1 MWFTLMNSVLMK
13 RSKLN
18 KEKYKLYRLSRKE
31 VPKSGMELS
40 PAFKEIN
47 RLRSGIKGVVSS
59 GEDPT
64 QLSSHL
70 VKSN

>member
-1 MWFTLMNSVLMK
+1 MTQALGSSIDKRDLMKLKFTFIKSILMK

-47 RLRSGIKGVVSS
+47 RLR
-59 GEDPT
+59 E
-64 QLSSHL
+64 
-70 VKSN
+70 